1 LKRLLFVV
9 SEDWYFVSHRLNL
22 ARAAIRAG
30 YEVGLI
36 TRVSSQRDIIESTG
50 ITVIDWNIIR
60 RSGHPWQEIKSLVNL
75 WQGIRFFQP
84 DLVHAVAV
92 KPVVYAALACRF
104 SGVKAR
110 VAALGG
116 LGFIFSS
123 SKKSARFLRPL
134 IVSLFR
140 FALAGKKSLL
150 ILQNPDDSTLLLS
163 AGVVSKKQIRLI
175 RGAGVDIE
183 AFAPAQAPL
192 KNQMI
197 ILPARMLWDKGVGE
211 FVEAA
216 RHIRAQRPDV
226 RFVLVGTFDEQ
237 NPESVPFEQL
247 SKWNEEGVVEWWGRM
262 DNMPEVYRQS
272 SIVCLPSSYREGL
285 PKSLLEAASCGLPIV
300 TYDVPGCREVVQDK
314 VNGFLVPLRDTQRMV
329 ESLLELIDN
338 PDVCARMGMAGRE
351 MVVKEFSQE
360 MIADQT
366 MKVWEEILE
375 SRS

>member
-60 RSGHPWQEIKSLVNL
+60 RSGHPWQEIKSLVDL

-183 AFAPAQAPL
+183 AFAPAQAPR

-216 RHIRAQRPDV
+216 RHIRAQRTDV

-272 SIVCLPSSYREGL
+272 SIVCLPSYREGL

>member
-60 RSGHPWQEIKSLVNL
+60 RSGHPWQEIKSLVDL

-272 SIVCLPSSYREGL
+272 SIVCLPSYREGL